1 MIKKTEK
8 IYYKYLIEVCHLLGH
23 LDDEPNKN
31 LVFKEKPNNMG
42 LYLGKV
48 QNYQKNKGYV
58 TLKLREKLGVGD
70 TISIDG

>member
-1 MIKKTEK
+1 
-8 IYYKYLIEVCHLLGH
+8 
-23 LDDEPNKN
+23 
-31 LVFKEKPNNMG
+31 MG

-70 TISIDG
+70 TISINGEKARIYCFRINGW